1 MPSIAEYLGDYAATL
16 EYEDLPAEV
25 VHQAKRL
32 VLDTVG
38 CAFGGYESEPARI
51 ARDLAAEVTSKR
63 PATVLCSGQ
72 KTSPE
77 LAAFANDVMM
87 RYLDFN
93 DGYIASGSGHPSDSI
108 GALLTAGEVAR
119 ASGRELIAATVLAYE
134 VFCRICDAW
143 DNKKCGIDHA
153 TMGAIASAAAA
164 ARLA

>member
-1 MPSIAEYLGDYAATL
+1 MPTVAEQLGEYAAAL
-16 EYEDLPAEV
+16 KYEDLPAEV

-38 CAFGGYESEPARI
+38 CAFGGYDNEPARI
-51 ARDLAAEVTSKR
+51 ARDLAGTVTCTR
-63 PATVLCSGQ
+63 PATVLCSAQ
-72 KTSPE
+72 KTTPE

-119 ASGRELIAATVLAYE
+119 ADGRDLITATVLAYE

-153 TMGAIASAAAA
+153 TMGAIAKIGRAHV
-164 ARLA
+164 